1 MARLAQLSRVQLG
14 PQCSSPPSNEFSQ
27 QKRQATMA
35 ELAAKSDDARVP
47 VTVLIGYLGAGKT
60 TLLNRIL
67 TEKQDTKYAVIVNE
81 FGELGIDDRLVRRRV
96 NAEEDI
102 FEMNNGCIC
111 CTVRADLSRILN
123 KLLQPGMKPLDGVI
137 VETTGLADPAPVA
150 QTFFVDEVLKERA
163 RLDALVTVVD
173 AKHALTRLGEI
184 KPEGVENEAVEQ
196 VAFADRILVN
206 KCDLVDEEQL
216 QRVEAKL
223 RSLNKLAPLVRC
235 TKGTGFALDFVLGVK
250 AFSLAKVLEMEPD
263 FLDEDGE
270 HQHDASITSVGLKA
284 SKPLDMV
291 SVNGWLTELLASKGV
306 DIFRMKGILNIQGQD
321 RKFVF
326 QGVHMLFSGEPL
338 EAWGVDEV
346 RESRLVFIGRNLK
359 FEELDAGLRD
369 CLA

>member
-1 MARLAQLSRVQLG
+1 
-14 PQCSSPPSNEFSQ
+14 
-27 QKRQATMA
+27 MA
-35 ELAAKSDDARVP
+35 ELASQMDNMDTDARVP

-235 TKGTGFALDFVLGVK
+235 TKGKGFALDFVLGVK

-270 HQHDASITSVGLKA
+270 HQHDSSITSVGLKA

-306 DIFRMKGILNIQGQD
+306 DIFRMKGILNIQGQE

-338 EAWGVDEV
+338 EAWGADEV

-359 FEELDAGLRD
+359 FEELDAGLKD
-369 CLA
+369 CLAA

>member
-1 MARLAQLSRVQLG
+1 MA
-14 PQCSSPPSNEFSQ
+14 SQ
-27 QKRQATMA
+27 T
-35 ELAAKSDDARVP
+35 EAAPDARVP

-67 TEKQDTKYAVIVNE
+67 TEKQGAAYAVIVNE
-81 FGELGIDDRLVRRRV
+81 FGELGIDDRLVKRRV

-123 KLLQPGMKPLDGVI
+123 KLLAPGMKHLDGVI

-173 AKHALTRLGEI
+173 AKHVLDRLAEE

-196 VAFADRILVN
+196 VAFADRILLN
-206 KCDLVDEEQL
+206 KTDLVDEAHL
-216 QRVEAKL
+216 CKVEAKL

-235 TKGTGFALDFVLGVK
+235 ERGKGFALDFVLGVK
-250 AFSLAKVLEMEPD
+250 AFSLEKVLEMEPD

-270 HQHDASITSVGLKA
+270 HQHDDTITSVGLRA
-284 SKPLDMV
+284 TTPLDMV
-291 SVNGWLTELLASKGV
+291 SVNGWLTELLASRGQ
-306 DIFRMKGILNIQGQD
+306 DIFRMKGILHIQGQD
-321 RKFVF
+321 DKFVF

-338 EAWGVDEV
+338 EPWGPGP
-346 RESRLVFIGRNLK
+346 RESRVVFIGRNLDAATLNS
-359 FEELDAGLRD
+359 ELESCYAR
-369 CLA
+369 A

>member
-1 MARLAQLSRVQLG
+1 
-14 PQCSSPPSNEFSQ
+14 
-27 QKRQATMA
+27 MA
-35 ELAAKSDDARVP
+35 ELASKKDKDGRVP

-67 TEKQDTKYAVIVNE
+67 TEKSETKYAVIVNE
-81 FGELGIDDRLVRRRV
+81 FGELGIDDKLVRRRV

-163 RLDALVTVVD
+163 YLDALVTVVD
-173 AKHALTRLGEI
+173 AKHCLERLGEI

-196 VAFADRILVN
+196 VAFADRILLN
-206 KCDLVDEEQL
+206 KCDLVDEAQL
-216 QRVEAKL
+216 VRVEAKL

-235 TKGTGFALDFVLGVK
+235 EKGRGFALDFVLGVE

-263 FLDEDGE
+263 FLNEDGE
-270 HQHDASITSVGLKA
+270 HQHDATITSVGLKA
-284 SKPLDMV
+284 TKSLDMV
-291 SVNGWLTELLASKGV
+291 AINGWLTELLANRGV
-306 DIFRMKGILNIQGQD
+306 DIFRMKGILHIEGQEK
-321 RKFVF
+321 KFVF

-338 EAWGVDEV
+338 EAWGPDEV
-346 RESRLVFIGRNLK
+346 RESRLVFIGRNLS
-359 FEELDAGLRD
+359 FEDLNPQLQN

>member
-1 MARLAQLSRVQLG
+1 
-14 PQCSSPPSNEFSQ
+14 
-27 QKRQATMA
+27 MA
-35 ELAAKSDDARVP
+35 ELASQMDKMDTDERVP

-216 QRVEAKL
+216 QRVEAKI

-235 TKGTGFALDFVLGVK
+235 TKGQGFALDFVLGVK
-250 AFSLAKVLEMEPD
+250 AFSLKKVLDMEPD

-270 HQHDASITSVGLKA
+270 HQHDATITSVGLKA

-291 SVNGWLTELLASKGV
+291 SINGWLTELLASKGV
-306 DIFRMKGILNIQGQD
+306 DIFRMKGILHIQGQE

-346 RESRLVFIGRNLK
+346 RESRLVFSGRNLK

-369 CLA
+369 CLAS